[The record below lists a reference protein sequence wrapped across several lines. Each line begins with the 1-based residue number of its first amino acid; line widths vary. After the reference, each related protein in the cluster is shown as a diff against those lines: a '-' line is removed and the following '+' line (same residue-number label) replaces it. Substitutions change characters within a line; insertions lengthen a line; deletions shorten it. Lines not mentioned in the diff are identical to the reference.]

1 MHRVERLRSALENLD
16 EAIDMAENAL
26 GRRQKEI
33 EKAIDARA
41 EKRVKSATETAERAL
56 KQSREREH
64 EAISR
69 ERRQREATAKVSSRL
84 DSAIH
89 RLERLVGE

>member
-1 MHRVERLRSALENLD
+1 MQRVERLRSALENLD
-16 EAIDMAENAL
+16 QAIDMADNAL
-26 GRRQKEI
+26 ARRQKEL

-41 EKRVKSATETAERAL
+41 EKRVKAATETAERAL

-64 EAISR
+64 EAVAR
-69 ERRQREATAKVSSRL
+69 ERKQRDATAKVSSRL
-84 DSAIH
+84 DDAIL